1 MRRDTETCDD
11 PIPNPKVGSAL
22 PSAIENQQLMSDQ
35 CGFSNH
41 GTEPAR
47 PRKSNYGDDHMKK
60 KGENVAHGGMVSNL
74 KNPAFRAIE
83 EFAMHK
89 RLSLDCATFE

>member
-1 MRRDTETCDD
+1 
-11 PIPNPKVGSAL
+11 
-22 PSAIENQQLMSDQ
+22 MSDQ

-74 KNPAFRAIE
+74 KNPAIQGN
-83 EFAMHK
+83 
-89 RLSLDCATFE
+89 